1 MEVTQYE
8 LFTLLREKREE
19 ADRKAETKKAAKQA
33 DKAKKQAAKV
43 QLMNEDELQA
53 YKNKQAQSE
62 AQRQAKAEKG
72 SKAVIK
78 AVTKAAAK
86 VAKEEE
92 KAAQAAE
99 KAEKDARKS
108 KEKAEKVAVKAAEKA
123 EKDADKAEK
132 DAAKAK
138 EKVEKDAAKA
148 DEKAKKDAAK
158 AAEKAE
164 NDACKAN
171 EKAEKDARKKA
182 TNTSQSAPR
191 APHTDDLEEVYVCEE
206 LDMAGANLLLCQCG
220 KNHVFG
226 GGRCI
231 DCTASE
237 KVKCVVCNT
246 RIGKTEKE
254 QGHWV
259 RGKRCGKCFFVVYCG
274 TECQT
279 EHWPVHQKEC
289 FSEECM
295 RSFLSDS
302 KHNR

>member
-1 MEVTQYE
+1 MVKKTHPTSCFTRD
-8 LFTLLREKREE
+8 LARRVIAIKATLLDN
-19 ADRKAETKKAAKQA
+19 DRSSVMPSTTKAEKKAAK
-33 DKAKKQAAKV
+33 
-43 QLMNEDELQA
+43 
-53 YKNKQAQSE
+53 
-62 AQRQAKAEKG
+62 
-72 SKAVIK
+72 
-78 AVTKAAAK
+78 K
-86 VAKEEE
+86 VAK
-92 KAAQAAE
+92 
-99 KAEKDARKS
+99 KDARKAT
-108 KEKAEKVAVKAAEKA
+108 KQ
-123 EKDADKAEK
+123 
-132 DAAKAK
+132 
-138 EKVEKDAAKA
+138 
-148 DEKAKKDAAK
+148 
-158 AAEKAE
+158 
-164 NDACKAN
+164 
-171 EKAEKDARKKA
+171 AEKDARKKA